1 MSLALGRMP
10 VTDEATVYMYD
21 SIQDLTYVWRTKCV
35 KLKVSDFILKTTFSR
50 VKLCVESKYDIK
62 NAQL

>member
-1 MSLALGRMP
+1 MHRLQNISASNI
-10 VTDEATVYMYD
+10 AASD

-35 KLKVSDFILKTTFSR
+35 KPKVSDFILKTTFSR
-50 VKLCVESKYDIK
+50 VKLCVETKYDIK